1 MLNFTPVD
9 KKLLKPQIERNEKGQ
24 ITKGIAQE
32 DGGRPSLY
40 NPEYVNYIDPY
51 IDFVLN
57 GESKKAKEKLPTI
70 EGFAYYIG
78 VDADTINNW
87 ADKRTEEGELINPRF
102 FGAVRKL
109 KNFQKMKLM
118 NDGLYGGKEVNSIMA
133 IFLLKANHG
142 MIDTTNVD
150 LTSKGEKIKA
160 SPILGGNTNV
170 QINYGNK

>member
-1 MLNFTPVD
+1 MLNFTPI
-9 KKLLKPQIERNEKGQ
+9 KKNLLKPPLERNENGQ
-24 ITKGIAQE
+24 ITKGVAQE
-32 DGGRPSLY
+32 GAGRPTLY
-40 NPEYVNYIDPY
+40 NPDFVNYIDPY

-57 GESKKAKEKLPTI
+57 NQSVKAKEKIPTV

-87 ADKRTEEGELINPRF
+87 ADKRTKEGELVNPSF

-109 KNFQKMKLM
+109 KNFQKMKLI

-142 MIDTTNVD
+142 MIDSTNVD
-150 LTSKGEKIKA
+150 LTSKGEKIKE
-160 SPILGGNTNV
+160 SPILGGTTNV
-170 QINYGNK
+170 QINYRN